1 MVMSTTSTSL
11 RKEQMGGDKSRGLGR
26 TKTSRSITLCVFAYG
41 QAPQLLR
48 MVKTSENPIVPSSST
63 SATHDDP
70 PPPESLEEP
79 KFIVKAAS
87 VCVLVDVAV
96 MVLVPTGKGTSSSS
110 GPVGRATS
118 SEVTLPT
125 IPIVWITS
133 LVNSKVK
140 LAVSSHPGLR
150 VKLSPLEAIKHP
162 GHSNADGPL
171 SSLSGQLTEKA
182 DRLAW
187 SAYRPDSRV

>member
-1 MVMSTTSTSL
+1 M
-11 RKEQMGGDKSRGLGR
+11 
-26 TKTSRSITLCVFAYG
+26 FAYG
-41 QAPQLLR
+41 QVPQLLR
-48 MVKTSENPIVPSSST
+48 MVSTSENPIVPSPST
-63 SATHDDP
+63 SATQDDP
-70 PPPESLEEP
+70 LPPESLEDP
-79 KFIVKAAS
+79 KLIVKAAS
-87 VCVLVDVAV
+87 VCVPVDVAV
-96 MVLVPTGKGTSSSS
+96 MVLVPTGNGTSSSS
-110 GPVGRATS
+110 GPVGSTTS

-125 IPIVWITS
+125 IPIVWMTS

-140 LAVSSHPGLR
+140 VAVSSQPGLS
-150 VKLSPLEAIKHP
+150 VKLSPLEAIKHL